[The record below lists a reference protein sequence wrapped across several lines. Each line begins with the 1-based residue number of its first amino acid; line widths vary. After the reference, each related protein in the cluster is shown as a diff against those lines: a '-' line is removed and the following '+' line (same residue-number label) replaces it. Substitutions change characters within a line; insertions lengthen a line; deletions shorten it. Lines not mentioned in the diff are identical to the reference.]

1 MSAFTDKLIVSLD
14 PKGDGQYWY
23 LEKEFEYYEILGNER
38 ELLDKQKLPREYL
51 ENINKQQSS
60 TENNIIIRIVKV
72 PKGFRTDFASIPKI
86 LFALPFINYK
96 DKFNKA
102 AVLHDFCY
110 CSKLLNRKEC
120 DKLFLNAMKVL
131 GIPLWKRYLFYYTV
145 RIFGGSH
152 YGNRSKKYNIEFCNK
167 IDNPASVFI
176 KYKTIK
182 SNQK

>member
-23 LEKEFEYYEILGNER
+23 LEKEFEYYEILGNEK
-38 ELLDKQKLPREYL
+38 ELLDNGLPRDYIE
-51 ENINKQQSS
+51 QQSNQS
-60 TENNIIIRIVKV
+60 NNNNNNNNIVIRIIKV

-110 CSKLLNRKEC
+110 CSKLLPRKEC
-120 DKLFLNAMKVL
+120 DKLFLNAMKIL
-131 GIPLWKRYLFYYTV
+131 GISLWKRYLFYYTV
-145 RIFGGSH
+145 RIFGRSH
-152 YGNRSKKYNIEFCNK
+152 YGNKSKKYNVEFCNK
-167 IDNPASVFI
+167 IENPASVFI
-176 KYKTIK
+176 EYKTIK
-182 SNQK
+182 SNQ